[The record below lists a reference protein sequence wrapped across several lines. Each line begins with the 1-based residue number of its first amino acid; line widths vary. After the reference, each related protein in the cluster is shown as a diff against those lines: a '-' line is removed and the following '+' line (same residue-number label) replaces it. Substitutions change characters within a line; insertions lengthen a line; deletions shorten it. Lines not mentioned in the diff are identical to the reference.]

1 MPEYTAHEMD
11 CYYRM
16 DLPYKDG
23 IFSCIPAKKEYFSP
37 GMPSL
42 ELNDIYKTAII
53 QEDEEQKR
61 QQHVATQLLN
71 K

>member
-16 DLPYKDG
+16 DLPFKDG
-23 IFSCIPAKKEYFSP
+23 IISFIPPKEEYFSP

-42 ELNDIYKTAII
+42 ELNDIYKAAI
-53 QEDEEQKR
+53 QEDEE
-61 QQHVATQLLN
+61 
-71 K
+71 

>member
-11 CYYRM
+11 CYYRKK
-16 DLPYKDG
+16 LPFKDG
-23 IFSCIPAKKEYFSP
+23 INSFITPTEEYFSP
-37 GMPSL
+37 GMQSL
-42 ELNDIYKTAII
+42 ELNDIYKAAIK
-53 QEDEEQKR
+53 EDEEQRR